1 MSHNDTLIPP
11 TIPMDTDAEIEN
23 FREIASHFQPSP
35 GDLPELEGVEVA
47 GATIPFNGVIGGDH
61 IIYIDFKKRYDLDRR
76 IERAREQEDQKKL
89 DNLLKCSH
97 RAGIV
102 VADVSGHR
110 FTDALVTVM
119 LHQALLLGTL
129 YELDYRGEITVRLF
143 ENLNG
148 RFYKTS
154 SVSRFVTLLYGEIS
168 DEGRFR
174 FVSAAHP
181 LPLVFSRLYDEFVP
195 ISEDSFITF
204 PPIGTMPSRSDIDL
218 KGEPSVLGYKDRYAV
233 NEINLMGSGDIMLL
247 FTDGLSELESDGS
260 PYLPDRLEQRLREI
274 KDRSAA
280 EICEEIKK
288 DVLALGPHDDVSFV
302 VIKRS

>member
-1 MSHNDTLIPP
+1 MSLENPPNSFDIPVDTE
-11 TIPMDTDAEIEN
+11 AEIEN

-35 GDLPELEGVEVA
+35 GDLPELQGVEVF
-47 GATIPFNGVIGGDH
+47 GTTIPYNRVIGGDH

-76 IERAREQEDQKKL
+76 VELARSENNQKKL
-89 DNLLKCSH
+89 DNLLKAYH

-102 VADVSGHR
+102 LADVSGHR

-143 ENLNG
+143 ENLNS

-204 PPIGTMPSRSDIDL
+204 PPIGTMPSRTDIDL
-218 KGEPSVLGYKDRYAV
+218 KGEPSALGYKDRYAV

-247 FTDGLSELESDGS
+247 FTDGLSELESEGS
-260 PYLPDRLEQRLREI
+260 AYLPDRLEARIRELKDLSPADICREI
-274 KDRSAA
+274 R
-280 EICEEIKK
+280 K
-288 DVLALGPHDDVSFV
+288 DVLDLGPHDDVSFV
-302 VIKRS
+302 VIKKS